1 MFRSSPNWLFA
12 LILVAITFLAYA
24 PAWNGK
30 PIWDDEIHITVPQ
43 LRSLDGLARIWTDP
57 AAAPQYYP
65 LLHTIFW
72 LEYKL
77 WDGAV
82 LPYHLVTIFCHALL
96 ALLIWQ
102 ILRKLNVPGALLAAA
117 VFAFHPVHVESVAW
131 FSEIKN
137 TLSGVFAAAAMLM
150 YLAYDEDRH
159 HASYFGALALFALG
173 LMTKT
178 AIVALPAAL
187 LITFWWKRGS
197 LGFRRDILPLAPFL
211 ALGLV
216 AAIVTVW
223 VEQKFCAEHGENF
236 SFTLLDRC
244 LIAGRLFWFYLGNI
258 FWPSNLS
265 LIYAPWNIDSSKW
278 WQYLFPIC
286 AVALIAACWL
296 VRKRWRAPL
305 TVLLCF
311 TAFLFPVLGFFNL
324 SFFMT
329 TSEGSP
335 HSAIFRADHFQ
346 YLADIFVIA
355 FVCSVAA
362 EFWQRSNATVR
373 PILATGAALIVLLLT
388 FLTTAQSRTYRDT
401 ETSFRNVVA
410 KNPDSPTAHNN
421 LGNVLRRNGAFDE
434 AIAQYRRA
442 MDIDPNYQFARVNLG
457 VTLVQKGDPASAI
470 PLLQEA
476 LRKNPNDPKAS
487 YSLGAALAQTGWPDE
502 AIVCY
507 NHALELEPDF
517 VDAHTNVAN
526 LLLERGENESAMLH
540 FRKAVELQP
549 ASPMTHYNLAVA
561 LTRKGDDD
569 SAIAELR
576 AALKLDPDYP
586 DAGALLKDLLSRK
599 SSR

>member
-1 MFRSSPNWLFA
+1 LFRSSPNWPLA
-12 LILVAITFLAYA
+12 LILVAITLLAYQ

-30 PIWDDEIHITVPQ
+30 PIWDDEIHITAPQ

-82 LPYHLVTIFCHALL
+82 APYHLVTIFCHALL
-96 ALLIWQ
+96 ALLIWR
-102 ILRKLNVPGALLAAA
+102 ILLKLNVPGAWLAAA
-117 VFAFHPVHVESVAW
+117 VFALHPAHVESVAW

-159 HASYFGALALFALG
+159 RGSYFGALALFALG

-187 LITFWWKRGS
+187 LIVFWWKRGS
-197 LGFRRDILPLAPFL
+197 LKLRRDVLPLAPFF
-211 ALGLV
+211 ALGIV

-223 VEQKFCAEHGENF
+223 VEQKFCAEHGEIFNF
-236 SFTLLDRC
+236 SLLDRC

-265 LIYAPWNIDSSKW
+265 LIYAPWNVDSSKW

-286 AVALIAACWL
+286 AAALVVICWL
-296 VRKRWRAPL
+296 VRNRWRAPL
-305 TVLLCF
+305 AVLLCF
-311 TAFLFPVLGFFNL
+311 GAFLFPVLGFFNL

-346 YLADIFVIA
+346 YLADVPVIA
-355 FVCSVAA
+355 LVCAVGA
-362 EFWQRSNATVR
+362 ELWQRSATIVR
-373 PILATGAALIVLLLT
+373 PILATGATCILLLLT
-388 FLTTAQSRTYRDT
+388 LLTTAQSRTYRDS
-401 ETSFRNVVA
+401 EVCFRNVVA
-410 KNPDSPTAHNN
+410 KNPDSTAAHNN
-421 LGNVLRRNGAFDE
+421 LGNVLRQNGALDE

-442 MDIDPNYQFARVNLG
+442 LEIDPNYQFARVNLG

-487 YSLGAALAQTGWPDE
+487 YSLGAALAQTGWPEE

-507 NHALELEPDF
+507 NHAIQLQPDF

-526 LLLERGENESAMLH
+526 LLLERGDGEGAMLH
-540 FRKAVELQP
+540 YRKAVELQP
-549 ASPMTHYNLAVA
+549 DSPMTHYNLAVA
-561 LTRKGDDD
+561 MTRNGDDEA
-569 SAIAELR
+569 AIAELR
-576 AALKLDPDYP
+576 AALKLDPDYA
-586 DAGALLKDLLSRK
+586 DAGPLLQDLLLRR
-599 SSR
+599 SSH